1 VVTDNSAGE
10 YATIPDV
17 NETAINPSTT
27 WGTEI
32 GGYEILRDLAPDSTA
47 LALAPGNR
55 TLVLKILDPDCLL
68 RTGANPKLHPNIRD
82 RLARVRELAHGRVAN
97 LYGVEHDRGQAYLVW
112 EYVVGQT
119 MEEWATG
126 KGVSPR
132 DLLMMARELILT
144 VEALHARGIV
154 HGAIHGRNVIV
165 DAAGRLKLTH
175 VSPLLYNEPKHDLDS
190 VAEMFRT
197 LAAKRGEAGSRL
209 EHLASEAEEP
219 DGTLRSMGTRV
230 GLLIDLRKD
239 EASEAV
245 ERAADALRRR
255 RSRLAAA
262 TAVLAAIALSFGIKH
277 YVRHLAPRFPI
288 PPEAPP
294 AAMVE

>member
-1 VVTDNSAGE
+1 MS
-10 YATIPDV
+10 
-17 NETAINPSTT
+17 

-32 GGYEILRDLAPDSTA
+32 GGYEVLRELLPDSTA
-47 LALAPGNR
+47 LARAPGNR
-55 TLVLKILDPDCLL
+55 MLVLKTLDPDCLL

-97 LYGVEHDRGQAYLVW
+97 LYSVEHDRGRPYLVW
-112 EYVVGQT
+112 EYVAGQT
-119 MEEWATG
+119 LEEWSTG
-126 KGVSPR
+126 NGISQR
-132 DLLMMARELILT
+132 DLLMTARELILT

-175 VSPLLYNEPKHDLDS
+175 VSPLLYNDPRHDLDS
-190 VAEMFRT
+190 VAAMFRD
-197 LAAKRGEAGSRL
+197 LAAKRGESGSAL
-209 EHLASEAEEP
+209 ENLASEAEEP

-230 GLLIDLRKD
+230 GLLIDLRRD

-245 ERAADALRRR
+245 ERAADARRRR

-262 TAVLAAIALSFGIKH
+262 TAVLVAIAMSFGVKH
-277 YVRHLAPRFPI
+277 YVRHLAPKSPV

-294 AAMVE
+294 AAMME